1 MRFDGYGVDKI
12 GGNMR
17 GIIQDLR
24 YGVRMLVKKPGFTLV
39 ALITLAL
46 GIGANT
52 AVFSVI
58 NTVLLK
64 REPYPNAG
72 SLVVIWGKLKRV
84 DEVEVSPRE
93 LVAYRERSR
102 AFAEI
107 GAGEIVNLNLTG
119 GGDPLRLQG
128 YAVTDN
134 LFPAL
139 GTKPLLGR
147 TFTAREDS
155 ERARV
160 AVLDYRLWQS
170 RFAGSEAVIG
180 RTIMLD
186 GSNYTVIGVMPG
198 EFHFPPPVSNR
209 TRGDI
214 FVPRSIGS
222 ETRLDAHNLVA
233 VGLLRPGVSYE
244 QARSEFEEISR
255 RRKEEDPRTQVGA
268 NLVPLT
274 AAVGRQLRP
283 SLLILAGAVGLVL
296 LIACANV
303 ANLLLAGATARR
315 NEIAVRMALGAGR
328 WRIARQ
334 MLIESLLL
342 SLFGG
347 GLGLLLAVWAGDLV
361 RLLGESR
368 IPRADQISV
377 DGAVLAFTILISI
390 LTGVIFGLA
399 PAMQASHDDLN
410 ASLKEGGRG
419 AKGGNNR
426 VHGVLVVVE
435 VALSLVLLIGAGLM
449 LRSFWR
455 LLDVEPGFNP
465 NNLLNIELAL
475 PETKYSENS
484 QIRALQTS
492 VIERVEALPGVR
504 SAAMV
509 NHPPYSGRRGISVFR
524 IEGRPEPVG
533 LDDTPLADFRAV
545 SPGYFQMMGI
555 PVLQGRTLTEGDA
568 DGAPPAVLVNR
579 AFVVKYMP
587 DENPIGKRLDL
598 DGEMATIVGIAGDI
612 RQSGLDDEAA
622 PHVYAS
628 SLQFPVSRTGLLV
641 RTSVDPMSLVGA
653 LRRQIQAVDREQ
665 PIYNISTM
673 EERIADSMS
682 ERRLYLWLLGSFA
695 AIALALATVG
705 IYGVIS
711 YSVSRRTQEIGIR
724 MALGAQARD
733 MRRMVIRQG
742 MAPALIGVVIGLAAA
757 LALGRIIESML
768 FETDAS
774 DPATITAVSLM
785 LVAVAL
791 LACLVPARRAAKVD
805 PMTALRCE

>member
-1 MRFDGYGVDKI
+1 MQ
-12 GGNMR
+12 
-17 GIIQDLR
+17 GIFQDLR
-24 YGVRMLVKKPGFTLV
+24 YGLRMMVKRPGFSLV
-39 ALITLAL
+39 ALITVAL

-64 REPYPNAG
+64 REPYPNAE
-72 SLVVIWGKLKRV
+72 SLVIIWGKLKRV

-93 LVAYRERSR
+93 LVSYREQSR

-147 TFTAREDS
+147 TFTAREDK

-160 AVLDYRLWQS
+160 AVLDYSLWRS

-180 RTIMLD
+180 GTIMLD
-186 GSNYTVIGVMPG
+186 GSGYTVIGVMPE
-198 EFHFPPPVSNR
+198 EFHYPPPISNR
-209 TRGDI
+209 TPADI
-214 FVPRSIGS
+214 FVPRSIAS
-222 ETRLDAHNLVA
+222 ETRLDSHNLVA

-244 QARSEFEEISR
+244 QARVEFEEISK
-255 RRKEEDPRTQVGA
+255 RRKEEDSRTQVTA

-274 AAVGRQLRP
+274 AAVGRQIRP

-342 SLFGG
+342 SISGG
-347 GLGLLLAVWAGDLV
+347 ILGLLLAVWAGDLV

-368 IPRADQISV
+368 IPRADQIGV
-377 DGAVLAFTILISI
+377 DGAVLGFTLLIST
-390 LTGVIFGLA
+390 LTGFVFGLA
-399 PAMQASHDDLN
+399 PALQASHGDLN

-449 LRSFWR
+449 LKSFWR
-455 LLDVEPGFNP
+455 LLDVEPGFDP
-465 NNLLNIELAL
+465 KSMLNVELAL
-475 PETKYSENS
+475 PETKYSEDL
-484 QIRALQTS
+484 QIRSFQAS
-492 VIERVEALPGVR
+492 VLERVSALPGVR
-504 SAAMV
+504 SAAVV

-524 IEGRPEPVG
+524 IEGRPEG
-533 LDDTPLADFRAV
+533 LDGDPLADFRIV
-545 SPGYFQMMGI
+545 SPGYFRMMGI
-555 PVLQGRTLTEGDA
+555 PVLQGRALSDGDA
-568 DGAPPAVLVNR
+568 EGAPPAVLVNR
-579 AFVVKYMP
+579 SFVARYMP
-587 DENPIGKRLDL
+587 DENPIGKRLAID
-598 DGEMATIVGIAGDI
+598 DVMATIVGIAGDI

-622 PHVYAS
+622 PHVYVS
-628 SLQFPVSRTGLLV
+628 SLQFPMSRFGLLV
-641 RTSVDPMSLVGA
+641 RTSVDPMSLSGA
-653 LRRQIQAVDREQ
+653 IRSQVQAVDRGQ
-665 PIYNISTM
+665 PVYNIATM
-673 EERIADSMS
+673 EERIAETMS

-695 AIALALATVG
+695 AIAMALATVG

-711 YSVSRRTQEIGIR
+711 YSVTRRTHEIGIR
-724 MALGAQARD
+724 LALGARAGD
-733 MRRMVIRQG
+733 MRRMIIRQG
-742 MAPALIGVVIGLAAA
+742 MVPALIGVAIGLAGA

-774 DPATITAVSLM
+774 DPATFAAVSLT
-785 LVAVAL
+785 LAGVAL
-791 LACLVPARRAAKVD
+791 LACLIPARRAARID
-805 PMTALRCE
+805 PMMAMRCE

>member
-1 MRFDGYGVDKI
+1 
-12 GGNMR
+12 
-17 GIIQDLR
+17 
-24 YGVRMLVKKPGFTLV
+24 MLMKRPGFTLV

-64 REPYPNAG
+64 REPYPNVE
-72 SLVVIWGKLKRV
+72 SLVIIWGKLKRV

-93 LVAYRERSR
+93 LISYRERSR

-147 TFTAREDS
+147 TFTAREDK

-160 AVLDYRLWQS
+160 AVLDYGLWRS
-170 RFAGSEAVIG
+170 RFAGSEGVIG
-180 RTIMLD
+180 GTIMLD
-186 GSNYTVIGVMPG
+186 GSGYTVIGVMPE

-209 TRGDI
+209 APADI
-214 FVPRSIGS
+214 FVPRSIAS

-233 VGLLRPGVSYE
+233 VGLLRSGVSYE
-244 QARSEFEEISR
+244 QARVEFEEISR
-255 RRKEEDPRTQVGA
+255 RRKEEDSRTQVAA

-274 AAVGRQLRP
+274 AAVGRQVRP

-342 SLFGG
+342 SISGG
-347 GLGLLLAVWAGDLV
+347 ILGLLMAVWAGDLV

-368 IPRADQISV
+368 IPRADQIST
-377 DGAVLAFTILISI
+377 DGAVLGFTLLIST
-390 LTGVIFGLA
+390 LTGFIFGLA
-399 PAMQASHDDLN
+399 PALQASRGDLN

-419 AKGGNNR
+419 AKFGNNR
-426 VHGVLVVVE
+426 VHGVLVVIE

-449 LRSFWR
+449 LKSFLR
-455 LLDVEPGFNP
+455 LLDVAPGFDP
-465 NNLLNIELAL
+465 KSLFSVELTL

-484 QIRALQTS
+484 QIRSFQAS
-492 VIERVEALPGVR
+492 VLERVSALPGVR
-504 SAAMV
+504 SAAVV

-524 IEGRPEPVG
+524 IEGRPEG
-533 LDDTPLADFRAV
+533 LDDTPLADFRIV
-545 SPGYFQMMGI
+545 SPGYFRMMGI
-555 PVLQGRTLTEGDA
+555 PVLQGRALSEGDA
-568 DGAPPAVLVNR
+568 EGAPPAVLVSR
-579 AFVVKYMP
+579 SFVARYMP
-587 DENPIGKRLDL
+587 DENPIGKRLAID
-598 DGEMATIVGIAGDI
+598 DVMATIVGIAGDI

-622 PHVYAS
+622 PHVYVS
-628 SLQFPVSRTGLLV
+628 SLQFPASRFGLLV
-641 RTSVDPMSLVGA
+641 RTSVDPISLSGA
-653 LRRQIQAVDREQ
+653 IRSQVQAVDRGQ
-665 PIYNISTM
+665 PVYNIATM
-673 EERIADSMS
+673 EERIAETMS

-695 AIALALATVG
+695 SIAMALATIG

-724 MALGAQARD
+724 LALGARTGD
-733 MRRMVIRQG
+733 MQRMIIKQG
-742 MAPALIGVVIGLAAA
+742 MVPTLIGVAIGLAAA

-774 DPATITAVSLM
+774 DPATFTIVSLT
-785 LVAVAL
+785 LAGIAL
-791 LACLVPARRAAKVD
+791 LACLIPARRAARID

>member
-1 MRFDGYGVDKI
+1 
-12 GGNMR
+12 MR

-24 YGVRMLVKKPGFTLV
+24 YGVRMLVKRPGFSLV

-93 LVAYRERSR
+93 LAAYRERSR

-134 LFPAL
+134 LFPVL

-147 TFTAREDS
+147 TFTPREDS

-170 RFAGSEAVIG
+170 RFAGSEGVIG

-186 GSNYTVIGVMPG
+186 GSGYTVIGVMPG

-222 ETRLDAHNLVA
+222 ETRLDSHNLVTI
-233 VGLLRPGVSYE
+233 GLLKPGVSYE

-342 SLFGG
+342 SISGG

-377 DGAVLAFTILISI
+377 DGMVLAFTMLISV

-399 PAMQASHDDLN
+399 PAMQASHGDLN

-426 VHGVLVVVE
+426 VHSVLVVVE
-435 VALSLVLLIGAGLM
+435 VALSLVLLISAGLM

-455 LLDVEPGFNP
+455 LLNVEPGFDP
-465 NNLLNIELAL
+465 KNLLNVELAL

-484 QIRALQTS
+484 QIRAFQTS
-492 VIERVEALPGVR
+492 VIERVAALPGVQ
-504 SAAMV
+504 SAAVV

-524 IEGRPEPVG
+524 IEGRPEPEG
-533 LDDTPLADFRAV
+533 LDDTPLADFRVV
-545 SPGYFQMMGI
+545 SPGYFRMMGI
-555 PVLQGRTLTEGDA
+555 PVLQGRALTEGDA

-579 AFVVKYMP
+579 AFVARYMP
-587 DENPIGKRLDL
+587 DENPLGKRLVID
-598 DGEMATIVGIAGDI
+598 DEMATIAGIAGDI

-628 SLQFPVSRTGLLV
+628 SLQFPVSRIGLLV

-665 PIYNISTM
+665 PIYNIATM
-673 EERIADSMS
+673 EEWIADSMS

-742 MAPALIGVVIGLAAA
+742 MAPALIGVAIGLATA

-768 FETDAS
+768 FETEAS
-774 DPATITAVSLM
+774 DPATIAAVSLM

-805 PMTALRCE
+805 PMAALRCE